1 MPSTTCGKGIAILS
15 GLFGVLFITLL
26 IAIITKKLYFTTS
39 EKYVDDFVNNLE
51 LSKEIK
57 QVAANIV
64 KSGINIKKL
73 IKNK

>member
-1 MPSTTCGKGIAILS
+1 MPSTTCGKVIAILS

-26 IAIITKKLYFTTS
+26 IAIITKKLCFTTS

-51 LSKEIK
+51 ISKEIK

-64 KSGINIKKL
+64 KSGITYF
-73 IKNK
+73 KNLN